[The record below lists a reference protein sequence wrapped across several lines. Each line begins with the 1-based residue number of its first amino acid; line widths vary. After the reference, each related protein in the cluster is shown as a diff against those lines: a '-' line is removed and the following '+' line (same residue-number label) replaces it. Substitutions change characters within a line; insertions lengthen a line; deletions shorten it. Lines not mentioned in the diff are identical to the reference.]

1 MGERVVINGQLGLGT
16 ALIVAFVF
24 GGIATFGTMVLYVA
38 AQEAVFDWIF
48 AAIAAVVVILFWAVI
63 GVLWSALGV
72 WMIIT
77 RDGMRT
83 VGAFGSR
90 SYPANG
96 LKAGLFRTSKS
107 RSKPGSP
114 GHKRIVVDQLW
125 VRKAGGKPRMISESR
140 PDGPVHGRIVTVFKD
155 LMGVSV
161 VRLERD
167 TTRMIIAPDFSVF
180 DKGA

>member
-1 MGERVVINGQLGLGT
+1 MGDRVVINGQLSLGM
-16 ALIVAFVF
+16 ALIVTFVF
-24 GGIATFGTMVLYVA
+24 GGIATFGTMILYVA
-38 AQEAVFDWIF
+38 AQEAVFGWIF
-48 AAIAAVVVILFWAVI
+48 FAIAAVVVILFWAVI
-63 GVLWSALGV
+63 WVLWSALGV

-96 LKAGLFRTSKS
+96 LKAGLFRTTKS
-107 RSKPGSP
+107 RSKPGGPRMNS
-114 GHKRIVVDQLW
+114 IEVDQLW
-125 VRKAGGKPRMISESR
+125 VRKAGGKPRMISVSL
-140 PDGPVHGRIVTVFKD
+140 PDGPVHGRIVTVFND

-161 VRLERD
+161 VRLGRD

-180 DKGA
+180 DKEA

>member
-1 MGERVVINGQLGLGT
+1 MGDRVVINGQLNLGT

-24 GGIATFGTMVLYVA
+24 GGVATFGTMVLYVA
-38 AQEAVFDWIF
+38 AREAVFDWIF
-48 AAIAAVVVILFWAVI
+48 VAIAAVVIILFWAVL

-90 SYPANG
+90 RYPAQS
-96 LKAGLFRTSKS
+96 LKAGFFRTSKS
-107 RSKPGSP
+107 RGKPGSP
-114 GHKRIVVDQLW
+114 GMTSIEIDQLW

-140 PDGPVHGRIVTVFKD
+140 PDGPVHTRIAAAFND

-161 VRLERD
+161 VQLQRD
-167 TTRMIIAPDFSVF
+167 TTRMIIAPDFSAF
-180 DKGA
+180 DRGE